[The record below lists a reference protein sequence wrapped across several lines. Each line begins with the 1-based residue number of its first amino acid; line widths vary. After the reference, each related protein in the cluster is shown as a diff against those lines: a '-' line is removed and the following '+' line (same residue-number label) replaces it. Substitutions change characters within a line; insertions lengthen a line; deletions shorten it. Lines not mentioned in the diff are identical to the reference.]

1 MATFRI
7 SIGEVEEVED
17 KYSKDGFDGL
27 RVRAKLE
34 QDDPKHTNDIPWAFP
49 LLPKM
54 IHVLPK
60 KGEAVLVF
68 VEEEHGHVKNSGIRY
83 FLGPIISQNQYRDYS
98 PKEGATSL
106 MMSHKLNPIQKITN
120 YAITNGAFPKQ
131 EDVAVVGRGKED
143 IILKYNDKSSEVDI
157 RAGIRTEPTNSDD
170 PNFFGNIIFN
180 GIDPAYIQ
188 LKFKNGI
195 ATGQD
200 HAANSVINMV
210 ANRINIMSNRDDTIS
225 HDLRDQDSLVP
236 DDKMDTIM
244 DNLHQVPKGDELVKL
259 LELMKGAIM
268 HHVHPWAGMEQCGDW
283 AGYINEL
290 KKFDIPSILSKYVR
304 IS

>member
-34 QDDPKHTNDIPWAFP
+34 QDDPEHTNDIPWAFP

-83 FLGPIISQNQYRDYS
+83 FLGPIISQDQYRDYS

-157 RAGIRTEPTNSDD
+157 RAGIRGEPTNSDD

-210 ANRINIMSNRDDTIS
+210 ANRINIMSNRDDAIS
-225 HDLRDQDSLVP
+225 HDLRDQNTLIP
-236 DDKMDTIM
+236 EDKMDTIM
-244 DNLHQVPKGDELVKL
+244 DNLHQVPKGDELVEL

-283 AGYINEL
+283 AGFINEL

>member
-1 MATFRI
+1 MAFRI
-7 SIGEVEEVED
+7 SIGTVREVED

-27 RVRAKLE
+27 RVRAELE
-34 QDDPKHTNDIPWAFP
+34 QDNPQNTNDIPWAFP
-49 LLPKM
+49 LMPKM
-54 IHVLPK
+54 FHVLPK

-68 VEEEHGHVKNSGIRY
+68 VEEEQGHVKNSGIRY
-83 FLGPIISQNQYRDYS
+83 YLGPIISQDQYREFS
-98 PKEGATSL
+98 FKEGATSL
-106 MMSHKLNPIQKITN
+106 MMSHKLNPANPISN
-120 YAITNGAFPKQ
+120 YAITDGAYPKQ
-131 EDVAVVGRGKED
+131 EDVGVVGRGKED
-143 IILKYNDKSSEVDI
+143 IVLKYNGKTSEVDI
-157 RAGIRTEPTNSDD
+157 RAGIRSTPTNSDD

-210 ANRINIMSNRDDTIS
+210 ANRINIMSNRDDAIS
-225 HDLRDQDSLVP
+225 HDLRDQNTLIP
-236 DDKMDTIM
+236 EDKMDTIM
-244 DNLHQVPKGDELVKL
+244 DNLHQVPKGDELVEL

-283 AGYINEL
+283 AGFINEL

>member
-1 MATFRI
+1 MAWRI
-7 SIGEVEEVED
+7 SVGTVREVED

-27 RVRAKLE
+27 RVRAELE
-34 QDDPKHTNDIPWAFP
+34 QDNPNSINDIPWAFP
-49 LLPKM
+49 AIPKM
-54 IHVLPK
+54 MHVIPK
-60 KGEAVLVF
+60 KGEAVFVL
-68 VEEEHGHVKNSGIRY
+68 VEEEQGHIKNSGIRY
-83 FLGPIISQNQYRDYS
+83 YIGPIISQDQYREYS

-106 MMSHKLNPIQKITN
+106 LMSHKLNPINKITN
-120 YAITNGAFPKQ
+120 YALTNGAFPKQ

-143 IILKYNDKSSEVDI
+143 IILKYNNNTSEVDL
-157 RAGIRTEPTNSDD
+157 RAGIRGTPVNSDD

-210 ANRINIMSNRDDTIS
+210 ANRINIMSNRDDAIS
-225 HDLRDQDSLVP
+225 HNLRDQDTLIP
-236 DDKMDTIM
+236 EDKMDTVM
-244 DNLHQVPKGDELVKL
+244 DNLHQVPKGDELVEL

-283 AGYINEL
+283 SGFIKKLE
-290 KKFDIPSILSKYVR
+290 KFDIPSILSKYVR

>member
-34 QDDPKHTNDIPWAFP
+34 QDDPEHTNDIPWAFP

-83 FLGPIISQNQYRDYS
+83 FLGPIISQDQYRDYS

-157 RAGIRTEPTNSDD
+157 RAGIRGEPTNSDD

-210 ANRINIMSNRDDTIS
+210 ANRINIMSNRDDAIS

-236 DDKMDTIM
+236 DDKMDAIM
-244 DNLHQVPKGDELVKL
+244 DSLHQVPKGDELVKL

-283 AGYINEL
+283 AGFINEL